1 MARGRPSHLVLEVL
15 QREQGGVGLRSAHY
29 EERGVSWR
37 HHDVSRLGGRQ
48 QALSDS
54 LLGRGLGERIG
65 KEELVIQLLS
75 GHAKGRRE
83 ERRGMK
89 KSKVE
94 GEGRGLE
101 GSMEVEGV
109 VV

>member
-1 MARGRPSHLVLEVL
+1 MAAGRPSHLVLEVL
-15 QREQGGVGLRSAHY
+15 EGEQGGVSLRGAHY

-83 ERRGMK
+83 ERSGMK

-101 GSMEVEGV
+101 RARRSRAKQ
-109 VV
+109 